1 MFGLPF
7 RRSRRKASAA
17 SATTRIEVASR
28 LQYTVRTRTAF
39 LLRIEAA
46 DNAHQD
52 IVEES
57 FETEPALTLERA
69 ARGPSGNRLVRLVA
83 EPGPLVVRYRAIVGL
98 APEVKAPAGL
108 DEGDFSKLPV
118 GTLVYLNPSRYCE
131 SDRLAALAWT
141 EFGTL
146 APGYGRVSA
155 VVDWVHDRLSYV
167 PGSTGPS
174 TTACDVIDSRRG
186 VCRDYAHVTI
196 ALCRA
201 LGIPARYV
209 SGYAVDL
216 QPPDFHGFCE
226 VWLGRGWYLF
236 DATRLAPLSG
246 LVRIGTG
253 RDAADVS
260 FATIVGSADSYA
272 PLVSAMRVGGE
283 GVAGEGAAGEGVPA
297 GTAGVSERAIGT
309 D

>member
-1 MFGLPF
+1 MLRLPF
-7 RRSRRKASAA
+7 RRSRRKPSPAA
-17 SATTRIEVASR
+17 PTGKGTRIEVAST
-28 LQYTVRTRTAF
+28 LEYAVHARTAF
-39 LLRIEAA
+39 LLRIGVA

-52 IVEES
+52 ILEES
-57 FETEPALTLERA
+57 LETEPALTLERA

-83 EPGPLVVRYRAIVGL
+83 EAGPLTVRYRALVAL
-98 APEVKAPAGL
+98 TPEVRAPKRL
-108 DEGDFSKLPV
+108 DEGDFASLPV
-118 GTLVYLNPSRYCE
+118 GVLVYLNPSRYCE
-131 SDRLAALAWT
+131 SDRLADLAWR
-141 EFGTL
+141 EFGQL
-146 APGYGRVSA
+146 SPGYSRVEA
-155 VVDWVHDRLSYV
+155 IVDWVHARLRYV

-174 TTACDVIDSRRG
+174 TTACDVLDTGEG

-209 SGYAVDL
+209 AGYAVDL

-226 VWLGRGWYLF
+226 VRLGKGWYLF
-236 DATRLAPLSG
+236 DATKLAPLSG

-260 FATIVGSADSYA
+260 FATLVGSADSYA
-272 PLVSAMRVGGE
+272 PQVSAVRVDASDATSGSQD
-283 GVAGEGAAGEGVPA
+283 GAI
-297 GTAGVSERAIGT
+297 RT